1 MGRRLFTDKLV
12 CGWLEVLGV
21 WSLDSATQA
30 PAYLAHAS
38 GSPLDSATLYPAH
51 AVARRHEVFKTDSDL
66 DIFTVVSLYNTV
78 YIWAGLIFL
87 WACVSLVKNPK
98 GQKDSS
104 P

>member
-1 MGRRLFTDKLV
+1 MSESIRKPQKASPRLKF
-12 CGWLEVLGV
+12 GV
-21 WSLDSATQA
+21 VVVIQLLIFANAWRET
-30 PAYLAHAS
+30 
-38 GSPLDSATLYPAH
+38 
-51 AVARRHEVFKTDSDL
+51 VAKKDRHEVFKTDSDL